1 MEAEMK
7 EESNFS
13 RRLLPA
19 AVGAALIVL
28 SHTAHA
34 EDASRITAV
43 TLYPGSATVER
54 TARVEPGM
62 TVLRITGLPANFDP
76 QSVRVE
82 ADAGVAIGEV
92 STQDASRAQSPDSRQ
107 AQVELRIQA
116 LKDRQAELD
125 GEVKSSEMVTEFL
138 SRLGTPGEKPAPM
151 PDARSLG
158 SIVELIRKGGG
169 ESIQHARRAQVQK
182 REIGKQIAALERDL
196 ARLKSGAR
204 DTRSITVGVASER
217 GGSAR
222 VSYQVNGAGWRP
234 AYRASLDS
242 NASKVELLRQGVV
255 QQNTGEDWTGVKLK
269 LSTGQP
275 RLSPAGPDP
284 QPWWV
289 SLPVAS
295 PVAANALG
303 YVTEAPVR
311 LAKSELRSRDAVA

>member
-1 MEAEMK
+1 MPPPGDPNMETEMNGTK
-7 EESNFS
+7 NFS

-19 AVGAALIVL
+19 AVGAAIISL
-28 SHTAHA
+28 SSVAYA

-43 TLYPGSATVER
+43 TLYPGSATIER
-54 TARVEPGM
+54 TAHVEPG
-62 TVLRITGLPANFDP
+62 TTLLRITGLPANFDP

-82 ADAGVAIGEV
+82 ADSAIAIGEV
-92 STQDASRAQSPDSRQ
+92 STQDVSRVQSANSREAQL
-107 AQVELRIQA
+107 EERIQA

-158 SIVELIRKGGG
+158 SIVELIKKGGG
-169 ESIQHARRAQVQK
+169 ESLARARRAQVQK

-204 DTRSITVGVASER
+204 DTRTITVGVASER

-242 NASKVELLRQGVV
+242 NTAQVELLRQGVV
-255 QQNTGEDWTGVKLK
+255 QQNTGED
-269 LSTGQP
+269 
-275 RLSPAGPDP
+275 
-284 QPWWV
+284 
-289 SLPVAS
+289 
-295 PVAANALG
+295 
-303 YVTEAPVR
+303 
-311 LAKSELRSRDAVA
+311 